1 MVVVI
6 ALSWHGLRG
15 INILGGAV
23 CSQESAS
30 MAGPHDAEDACE
42 SCPLIESSDRISSR
56 RKTDHVYQTAGPA
69 VIRPASSPPTAV
81 AVLLTLLVLELQLG
95 ILVFILVLHGD
106 VEEVRLIAACR
117 PQPSLIGTCRVDLN
131 YTTYEGVQLP
141 NGVNA
146 FLGMRYA
153 APPLGNLRWR
163 APVEP
168 AWTGTVEQATEFPPI
183 CLGIGTSYPSAG
195 QDEDCLFVNVWA
207 PSNATAQS
215 KLPVW
220 LFIQGG
226 GYVANTNANWN
237 GAEVVEKSGHNVVLV
252 NFNYRVGLWG
262 FLASERVRGDGDL
275 NAGLL
280 DQRMLM
286 TWVKAHI
293 VSFGGDP
300 DYVVIHGASAGAG
313 SVAMHLIA
321 YGGRNDNLF
330 VAGVAESI
338 FFPAQPFVR
347 ELEYQFDRVA
357 SQIGCDGIAPVQQ
370 MACLRSK
377 DAALLQTAN
386 RAQAFPGRSE
396 PPMPL
401 FYWTPCVDGD
411 LLRDLPYN
419 LFKRRQYINVPLL
432 FGTSTNE
439 GSVFAANAATESDVA
454 IFLTNNYPHLTPND
468 TDAILAQY
476 PRLPALPRH
485 NAWFPTASQAYGE
498 ATFICPQTNILNLL
512 QYAQHAQ
519 HAQHAQ
525 PPPPLYAYRYNVR
538 DAENAAAGLGVP
550 HLFDAA
556 AIFGPDSIRD
566 AHVSYRTYNAPVVPL
581 VMGYYTSF
589 VRALDPNRHRAP
601 GSLEWLPW
609 AGGGGGGEGGGEG
622 DMRRMVFE
630 TGGDARM
637 EDVPGDE
644 RERCRFWEEGLGDRL
659 EQLWRV

>member
-1 MVVVI
+1 M
-6 ALSWHGLRG
+6 
-15 INILGGAV
+15 
-23 CSQESAS
+23 
-30 MAGPHDAEDACE
+30 
-42 SCPLIESSDRISSR
+42 
-56 RKTDHVYQTAGPA
+56 
-69 VIRPASSPPTAV
+69 
-81 AVLLTLLVLELQLG
+81 
-95 ILVFILVLHGD
+95 
-106 VEEVRLIAACR
+106 AACR
-117 PQPSLIGTCRVDLN
+117 PQPSIVGTCRVDLN
-131 YTTYEGVQLP
+131 YTTYEGLQLS

-153 APPLGNLRWR
+153 APPLGHLRWR

-168 AWTGTVEQATEFPPI
+168 AWTGTVEQATKFPPI
-183 CLGIGTSYPSAG
+183 CLGIGAGYPSSG

-226 GYVANTNANWN
+226 GYVANTNANWD
-237 GAEVVEKSGHNVVLV
+237 GAEAVEKSGHNIVLV

-286 TWVKAHI
+286 TWVKTHI
-293 VSFGGDP
+293 ASFGGDP
-300 DYVVIHGASAGAG
+300 DHVVIHGASAGAG

-330 VAGVAESI
+330 VGGVAESI

-357 SQIGCDGIAPVQQ
+357 SQIGCDNMVPPQQ

-377 DAALLQTAN
+377 DVALLQAAN
-386 RAQAFPGRSE
+386 HAQAFPGRLE

-411 LLRDLPYN
+411 LLRDLPYHM
-419 LFKRRQYINVPLL
+419 FKRGQYINVPLL

-439 GSVFAANAATESDVA
+439 GSIFAANAATKSDVA
-454 IFLTNNYPHLTPND
+454 IFLANNYPHLTPND
-468 TDAILAQY
+468 TDAILARY
-476 PRLPALPRH
+476 PRLPALPLH

-498 ATFICPQTNILNLL
+498 ATFICPQTNILNIL
-512 QYAQHAQ
+512 QHSQSATSS
-519 HAQHAQ
+519 
-525 PPPPLYAYRYNVR
+525 LYAYRYDVH
-538 DAENAAAGLGVP
+538 DMENTAAGLGVP

-556 AIFGPDSIRD
+556 AIFGPDNIRN
-566 AHVSYRTYNAPVVPL
+566 ARASYRTYNAPVVRL
-581 VMGYYTSF
+581 VMAYYTSF
-589 VRALDPNRHRAP
+589 VRSLDPNRHRAR

-609 AGGGGGGEGGGEG
+609 GRGGREG

-630 TGGDARM
+630 TGGNVEM
-637 EDVPGDE
+637 EHVPGDE

-659 EQLWRV
+659 EQR